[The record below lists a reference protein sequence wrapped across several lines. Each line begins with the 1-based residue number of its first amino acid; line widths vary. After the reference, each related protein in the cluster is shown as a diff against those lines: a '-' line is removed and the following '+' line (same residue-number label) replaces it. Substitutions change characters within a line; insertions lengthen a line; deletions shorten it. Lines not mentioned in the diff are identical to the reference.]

1 MVPFDA
7 FVSLET
13 QVERQRQ
20 ARESQFQALI
30 DEAQLAFLD
39 FCDFK
44 AREDL
49 QDLTRLCLEAL
60 HYQRSRVEPY
70 ALLAFAMFC
79 AQSPR
84 LGQKYLKI
92 ARSIHPQFPLVQKIQ
107 NQLLKGI

>member
-1 MVPFDA
+1 MNPLDA
-7 FVSLET
+7 LVSLEK

-20 ARESQFQALI
+20 VRESQFQALI
-30 DEAQLAFLD
+30 DEAKLAFLD

-44 AREDL
+44 APEDL

-60 HYQRSRVEPY
+60 HYQRGRVEPY

-92 ARSIHPQFPLVQKIQ
+92 ARSINPHFPLVQKIQ
-107 NQLLKGI
+107 NQLMKGI